1 MIPQLGKAPGEEKGN
16 PLQYSGLEN
25 SMDCIVPGVTKSLT
39 QVSDFHFHSTTLA
52 FVHPF
57 SSVWHGLCKTIK
69 HLIPH
74 LHGLKK

>member
-1 MIPQLGKAPGEEKGN
+1 
-16 PLQYSGLEN
+16 
-25 SMDCIVPGVTKSLT
+25 MDCIVPGVTKSLT
-39 QVSDFHFHSTTLA
+39 KLSDFHLHSTTLA

-57 SSVWHGLCKTIK
+57 STVWHGLCKTVK